1 MTERHLRRSKDSFRC
16 VQDFP
21 HKERGDLSRSIY
33 SRGQS
38 RQHPNQLQWQLR
50 RLLKK
55 WNGSRVE
62 AEGQMARSKR
72 GASPSRN
79 GGITSKRRSQL
90 PFCLAPS
97 RVALIL
103 APKAFGVARLAEI
116 AADIGCASPARTA
129 SRLGQHQN

>member
-1 MTERHLRRSKDSFRC
+1 M
-16 VQDFP
+16 
-21 HKERGDLSRSIY
+21 
-33 SRGQS
+33 
-38 RQHPNQLQWQLR
+38 
-50 RLLKK
+50 KK

-116 AADIGCASPARTA
+116 AADIGTTFAPWPIPQTRDDPLQYFNSLLKDWVDADCRD
-129 SRLGQHQN
+129 LE